1 MAVQHTSPCST
12 AIFFCEFAETIVRE
26 FRGDKPQRP
35 TFSGTR
41 TTSGSKNVARR
52 RARIQLARMG
62 QASAHRHE
70 KSSFDVEAT
79 DELPETVRKLAPRER
94 QVATLVYRHHALT
107 AIELAQHL
115 NWPRS
120 HGALRVMLQ
129 RLVAK
134 GILTRRP
141 SGYGKTFLY
150 VPAIATQDTAEL
162 AFTRLA
168 EDFYGG
174 SFVAAADAIQALLRR
189 SGTSFGGSAQA
200 A

>member
-1 MAVQHTSPCST
+1 M
-12 AIFFCEFAETIVRE
+12 
-26 FRGDKPQRP
+26 P
-35 TFSGTR
+35 TFTERST
-41 TTSGSKNVARR
+41 N
-52 RARIQLARMG
+52 
-62 QASAHRHE
+62 
-70 KSSFDVEAT
+70 D
-79 DELPETVRKLAPRER
+79 LPTAVLQLAPRER

-107 AIELAQHL
+107 AVELSRHL

-120 HGALRVMLQ
+120 HGALRVMRQ

-134 GILTRRP
+134 GILTRRH

-174 SFVAAADAIQALLRR
+174 SFLAAADAIQALLNRP
-189 SGTSFGGSAQA
+189 GMPFAGSASIS
-200 A
+200 